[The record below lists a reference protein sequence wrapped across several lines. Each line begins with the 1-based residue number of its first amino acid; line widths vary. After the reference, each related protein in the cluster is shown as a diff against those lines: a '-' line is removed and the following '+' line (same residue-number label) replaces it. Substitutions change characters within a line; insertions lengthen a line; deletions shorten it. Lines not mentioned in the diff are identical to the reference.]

1 MDLLCYCN
9 VSSNDERPGHISEIS
24 RIRACKHKN
33 LVIHINTRTWGQVS
47 RYECLYCSL
56 DRLGRH
62 RSFYAVSCTTR
73 LSMLVVYVAEKILNP
88 WIFENLFELIIT
100 NSDVF
105 VLIDLCIYMKRRT
118 TYDLRQAWKKARA
131 KAYSG
136 IFSCTLNISCSQL
149 CNFIV
154 KRQVIVRWNFISFSN
169 DYLSQFL
176 IKEKYKIVSV
186 TNYVE
191 LQCSLNN
198 IYISL
203 FFKNANIWEILH
215 IFRVLV

>member
-1 MDLLCYCN
+1 MSLLFLGSPR
-9 VSSNDERPGHISEIS
+9 SSPIV
-24 RIRACKHKN
+24 
-33 LVIHINTRTWGQVS
+33 L
-47 RYECLYCSL
+47 
-56 DRLGRH
+56 
-62 RSFYAVSCTTR
+62 RSFMYDTA
-73 LSMLVVYVAEKILNP
+73 LNACGICRRENSKSLNL
-88 WIFENLFELIIT
+88 WYENLFELIIT

-176 IKEKYKIVSV
+176 IKEKYKNCICYKLCGIAVFL
-186 TNYVE
+186 E
-191 LQCSLNN
+191 
-198 IYISL
+198 
-203 FFKNANIWEILH
+203 
-215 IFRVLV
+215 